1 MSKMSQTH
9 AELSEQAYDLGYSS
23 LEEAFNDG
31 YESAYFCGDPVLFKR
46 KHKSPEPLIHQPTLN
61 KDLTNFEE
69 RLRGGGRMSKYKGLF
84 TFDEDN
90 HMYVP
95 VAQADGIIDTM
106 HYELDEAHREWEAE
120 KAVVL
125 GGLDKLYQWHL
136 EQSPNVA
143 PYDDLARLLHA
154 IDFVKRSNL

>member
-31 YESAYFCGDPVLFKR
+31 YESAYFCGDPVLFRR
-46 KHKSPEPLIHQPTLN
+46 KHKSAEPLIHQPSLN
-61 KDLTNFEE
+61 
-69 RLRGGGRMSKYKGLF
+69 
-84 TFDEDN
+84 
-90 HMYVP
+90 
-95 VAQADGIIDTM
+95 A
-106 HYELDEAHREWEAE
+106 ELDEAHREWEAE

-125 GGLDKLYQWHL
+125 VGLDKLYQWHL
-136 EQSPNVA
+136 EQSPSVA
-143 PYDDLARLLHA
+143 PDDDLARLLHA